1 MRKRKRIIVLILMI
15 VLSVSLCGCGDT
27 SKKLYGTWETTID
40 YSSAMEEVMGFEYED
55 FHHSFEIKML
65 LEFKEDGTYSLYAD
79 EEVAKETFDNWIKD
93 FVSYSAEALYK
104 EFEESDMSRD
114 DVDAVIQEQYGC
126 SMEEYMSDEICSE
139 LDFDD
144 YVSEMKTDGV
154 YEAKRDNLILNEDDG
169 YKVFTIEEDTLTI
182 DIPEGVE
189 VEADEMMEGVD
200 YPLVFT
206 KAVIE

>member
-1 MRKRKRIIVLILMI
+1 MI